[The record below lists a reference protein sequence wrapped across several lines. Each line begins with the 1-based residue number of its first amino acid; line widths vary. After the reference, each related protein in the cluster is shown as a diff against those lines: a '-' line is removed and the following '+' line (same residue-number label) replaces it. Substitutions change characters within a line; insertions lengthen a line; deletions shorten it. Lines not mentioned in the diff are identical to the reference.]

1 MLDNMGS
8 FPCPGIEQRKRDA
21 LHETREYSYLYVYQN
36 IIDKAIREVN
46 TDCSE
51 AGYYMFIKKE
61 MIDNIIQMCKVY
73 KKNILNKFLVII
85 RCKRLARRLRLRIAE
100 TYAPGGM
107 MYNRLCRSTLVGKK
121 SPTIKYQQLY

>member
-1 MLDNMGS
+1 MGR

-21 LHETREYSYLYVYQN
+21 LHELRRCNYSYLSNYEN
-36 IIDKAIREVN
+36 IIDKAIREID

-51 AGYYMFIKKE
+51 AGYYMFYKKE

-73 KKNILNKFLVII
+73 KKYVLNKFLVII

-107 MYNRLCRSTLVGKK
+107 MYNRLCKNTLVGK
-121 SPTIKYQQLY
+121 STPTIEYQQLY